1 MLKFDEYPESCPPAD
16 ACAFQG
22 TFYRLTKN
30 EECTKDDFL
39 THFEAGANFPDYLL
53 CEAMALSFYDS
64 PENAAVMQRKFKK
77 KFNGYSI
84 KPVEILER
92 YGIGVLIVKSG
103 HLNLW
108 EFRNVDIFSELTKE
122 GEKND
127 E

>member
-1 MLKFDEYPESCPPAD
+1 MLKFDEYPESCPPAN

-30 EECTKDDFL
+30 EEFTTDDFM
-39 THFEAGANFPDYLL
+39 THYESGIKVPDHLL
-53 CEAMALSFYDS
+53 CESMALSFFDS
-64 PENAAVMQRKFKK
+64 VNHAESMKKKYK

-84 KPVEILER
+84 KPVGILEG
-92 YGIGVLIVKSG
+92 YGIGVLTEKTG